1 VKWIWKISQEP
12 EELWFKLVKAK
23 YMPEGSFFIQMLRGA
38 PSFGRGC
45 TKSSISLNEVLF
57 LELEMGLFVSFG
69 WTLGYTMFLFV

>member
-1 VKWIWKISQEP
+1 
-12 EELWFKLVKAK
+12 
-23 YMPEGSFFIQMLRGA
+23 MPEGSFFIQMLRGA

-45 TKSSISLNEVLF
+45 TKSSISLNEVLS